1 MKELLK
7 RIALVISI
15 LVSILVLHNK
25 VFAQE
30 SLTSEQWREDLNT
43 LATEMPAR
51 HLDLFH
57 TQSKESFEKA
67 VQTLHNNI
75 PNMQSHEIIVELAK
89 IANAVG
95 DGHSGMR
102 FGDPAINFPQIQ
114 LILHWLEDG
123 MFVKAAP
130 GSLKE
135 VVGTKLIRIGNTP
148 IDEALSKIAPL
159 VARDNDQG
167 LKFASAILLTMPKVL
182 HALKLTDSTE
192 KVVFTFLK
200 NGTEITKTLWTINRE
215 DNHSSHAQREN
226 GDMIDARDASEN
238 PTPLWLQNTDK
249 RFAYIFD
256 EATKTAYI
264 QINSMRNSDTESLPA
279 FANRVFKDID
289 SRETDRL
296 VVDIRRNG
304 GGNNYLTRP
313 VIKEIIQ
320 RPNLERAGALF
331 CIIGARTFSAAQNF
345 TNRLENWTH
354 VTFVGEPTSQ
364 KVNLFGDNQRFQLPN
379 SGITVRA
386 SYLWWQDMDPRDNRQ
401 FTAPDLYTPLTSSDY
416 HNNIDPAMEAILN
429 YTPTRLADELLTTAS
444 KQGFDAAA
452 TLFRKKAGS
461 ALYRFKNFE
470 DEINRAGYGKMAEQ
484 KMDDAITLFRLNV
497 AAYPDSWNTYDSLG
511 EGYMNQGKKDL
522 AIQYY
527 NKSIELNPDNDNGR
541 EMLERIAKM

>member
-7 RIALVISI
+7 KIALVISI
-15 LVSILVLHNK
+15 LISIFVLHSK

-30 SLTSEQWREDLNT
+30 ALTSEQWREDLNT

-57 TQSKESFEKA
+57 TQSKESFENA
-67 VQTLHNNI
+67 VQTLHTNI
-75 PNMQSHEIIVELAK
+75 PNLQSHEIIVELAK

-95 DGHSGMR
+95 DGHSGIR
-102 FGDPAINFPQIQ
+102 FGDRAINFERVP
-114 LILHWLEDG
+114 LRLHWLEDG
-123 MFVKAAP
+123 VFVKSAP
-130 GSLKE
+130 KEYKEIVGSQ
-135 VVGTKLIRIGNTP
+135 LIRVGDAP
-148 IDEALSKIAPL
+148 IDAALSQLSPL
-159 VARDNDQG
+159 IARDNDQG
-167 LKFASAILLTMPKVL
+167 LKYTLPVLLTMPKAL
-182 HALKLTDSTE
+182 NALKLSDSTE
-192 KVVFTFLK
+192 EITLTFLIDGK
-200 NGTEITKTLWTINRE
+200 EQTKTLQTRVKAAEQGHHFPRE
-215 DNHSSHAQREN
+215 ISDWA
-226 GDMIDARDASEN
+226 DARDTSDN
-238 PTPLWLQNTDK
+238 PTPLWLRNTNK

-264 QINSMRNSDTESLPA
+264 QINSIRNSDEESLPA
-279 FANRVFKDID
+279 FANRVFEDID
-289 SRETDRL
+289 TRETKRL

-320 RPNLERAGALF
+320 RPNLERNGVLF

-401 FTAPDLYTPLTSSDY
+401 FTAPDLYTPLTSEDY
-416 HNNIDPAMEAILN
+416 RNNVDPAMEAILN
-429 YTPTRLADELLTTAS
+429 YNPARTADELLTIANA
-444 KQGFDAAA
+444 QGFDIAADH
-452 TLFRKKAGS
+452 FRKKIDS
-461 ALYRFKNFE
+461 KLFRFKDFE
-470 DEINRAGYGKMAEQ
+470 DEINRAGYGKMAEE
-484 KMDDAITLFRLNV
+484 KLEDAITLFRLNV

-511 EGYMNQGKKDL
+511 EGYMNQGNKEL
-522 AIQYY
+522 AIKFYK
-527 NKSIELNPDNDNGR
+527 KSIELNADNNNGR